1 MSIEQDI
8 ILLKKKVGKVNLKM
22 QTVKEDFL
30 TMRQEITREIDNL
43 KMGMERKA
51 DWDGLKKGLDYF

>member
-1 MSIEQDI
+1 M
-8 ILLKKKVGKVNLKM
+8 KKKVGKVNLKM

>member
-1 MSIEQDI
+1 MAIEQDI